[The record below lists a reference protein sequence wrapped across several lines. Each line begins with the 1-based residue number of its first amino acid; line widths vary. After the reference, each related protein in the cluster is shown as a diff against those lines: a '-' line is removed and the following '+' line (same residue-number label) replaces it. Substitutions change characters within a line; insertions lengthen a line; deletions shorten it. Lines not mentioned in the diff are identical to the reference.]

1 MKKYLFALIAF
12 SFLACASCQQKI
24 DTEKEM
30 KALAD
35 ANLEVW
41 NKGNLSLFDEILSPE
56 IVLHHNDS
64 EDLTGIEAYKEWV
77 SSTRTGFPDFN
88 VTFDEIIIKGEYL
101 VVRWTASGTNTGP
114 FLGLPPTGKKVNFS
128 GAIIT
133 HVVDGKAIESW
144 QYYNL
149 AEMLTQLGYTISPPE
164 E

>member
-1 MKKYLFALIAF
+1 MRKYLIVLIAL
-12 SFLACASCQQKI
+12 SLLTAVSCQEKI
-24 DTEKEM
+24 DIEKEM

-64 EDLTGIEAYKEWV
+64 EDFIGIEANKEWV

-114 FLGLPPTGKKVNFS
+114 FLSLPPTGKKVNFS
-128 GAIIT
+128 GIIIT

-144 QYYNL
+144 QYYNV
-149 AEMLTQLGYTISPPE
+149 AEMLTQLGYTILPPE
-164 E
+164 